1 MELFWISINVYW
13 LMYAVSFII
22 WWYILN
28 KRNIF
33 STVQLDNFFIYIF
46 LWVVLWGRLWYVFF
60 YNLNFYLENLHKIFF
75 VWEWW
80 MSFHWGVIWVIIA
93 MLIFSYKNKLK
104 FLSVAD
110 ELTSILPIGLFLWRI
125 GNYFNKELL
134 GYQNYTWYLAVKV
147 DGVSYFPSPLLEALL
162 EGFILYIILFFV
174 YKYKKF
180 DWQVASLFL
189 VWYWVFRLFV
199 EYFFRQPDEHLWY
212 IVWNLSMW
220 TLLTIPMIIIWIIFY
235 IYFNQKLCKKN
246 QM

>member
-1 MELFWISINVYW
+1 MELFWFSINMYW

-33 STVQLDNFFIYIF
+33 STAQLDDFFIYIF

-134 GYQNYTWYLAVKV
+134 WFSWYTGWLNVEKNWTT
-147 DGVSYFPSPLLEALL
+147 YFPSPLLEAFL
-162 EGFILYIILFFV
+162 EWFILFLILCYV
-174 YKYKKF
+174 YNNKKF
-180 DWQVASLFL
+180 HGQVASLFL
-189 VWYWVFRLFV
+189 IFYWIFRLFV
-199 EYFFRQPDEHLWY
+199 EFFFRQPDSHLWY
-212 IVWNLSMW
+212 VIWNLSMW
-220 TLLTIPMIIIWIIFY
+220 SLLSIPMIIIWIVFY